1 MGVFSFS
8 FYKTYYYFIFAWI
21 LDILLFLD
29 KSYFDSKYLNSNSMR
44 TIIELFNLICLNI
57 GDLLAGFFVLY
68 TYKSSQSEKDKS
80 SERSQSNH
88 IELIYN
94 DLSVKE
100 NKNFLIFSISVLELI
115 ARSADFFYFLFLGS
129 DKIRDGEITW
139 LVSIDILSRIV
150 FSHYLFNQNLYK
162 HHKLSIY
169 LTVLGLCAMSINAF
183 LAINGHELVNWPYFI
198 FIGTKFML
206 FALEDV
212 INKLLL
218 INKFLLPQTLMFW
231 RGINNFFMLL
241 ILVPVF
247 FITKSSKY
255 KFDFDT
261 KGYNL
266 IVHIA
271 LVLFI
276 IPIVSLKSFLILKII
291 YIFTPQHV
299 SFLNV
304 VFYMLRLLRCR
315 IYSKDKIIFIVTDI
329 IILLMIIFS
338 TLTFNEMIIINACG
352 MGENTK
358 DGFLIKEKKELK
370 EAQSLQYRDIEELNE
385 SGASSEYKK

>member
-100 NKNFLIFSISVLELI
+100 NKNFLIFSISILEFI

-276 IPIVSLKSFLILKII
+276 IPIVSLKSFLIMKII